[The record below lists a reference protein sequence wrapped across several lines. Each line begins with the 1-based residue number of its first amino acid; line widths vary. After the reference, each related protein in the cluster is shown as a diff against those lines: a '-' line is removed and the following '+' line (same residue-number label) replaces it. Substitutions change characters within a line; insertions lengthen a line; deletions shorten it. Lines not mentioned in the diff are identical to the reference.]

1 MRKARRDEFTQKVD
15 PLIHKT
21 VQGKAHTWFTKPE
34 ILRDICKEK
43 RLANIL
49 SEANKRFPG
58 WGIDLMIKEAI
69 KTRLSR
75 YLQQNM
81 KVRRRDGEEILVRVY
96 ECYAIG
102 QGSRRWQQ
110 LKAMTID
117 DLRICLMARRKQV
130 AGHEAVI
137 RAYERAIEE
146 MEKTG
151 AKKVG
156 EVFEIAFG
164 KELVTTE
171 EMVVA
176 K

>member
-1 MRKARRDEFTQKVD
+1 MRGRKARRDKFTQKVD
-15 PLIHKT
+15 PLIHKA
-21 VQGKAHTWFTKPE
+21 VQAKAHTWFTKPE

-43 RLANIL
+43 RLANVL
-49 SEANKRFPG
+49 SEAKKRFSG
-58 WGIDLMIKEAI
+58 WGIDLMVKEAI
-69 KTRLSR
+69 KARLSR
-75 YLQQNM
+75 YLQQTM
-81 KVRRRDGEEILVRVY
+81 KVRTRDGDEISVRVY
-96 ECYAIG
+96 ECYAVG
-102 QGSRRWQQ
+102 RDARRWQQ

-137 RAYERAIEE
+137 SAYERAIDE

-164 KELVTTE
+164 KELV
-171 EMVVA
+171 VA